1 MVHATIRI
9 LIPPK
14 RRAEVLDIFSSVAER
29 SRFEEGCI
37 HCRVYQDVESEPV
50 FLLDQLWE
58 SREDLERHLRSE
70 EFRKVLLVL
79 EMSLEPPEVQF
90 EEIAHTSGMEAI
102 EKARSFKEQSGHAGG
117 KK

>member
-37 HCRVYQDVESEPV
+37 DCRVYQDVESEPV
-50 FLLDQLWE
+50 FLLDQRWE

-79 EMSLEPPEVQF
+79 EMSLEPPEVRF
-90 EEIAHTSGMEAI
+90 EEIAHTGGMEAI
-102 EKARSFKEQSGHAGG
+102 EKARSSKEQSGHAAGN
-117 KK
+117 